1 MQGSQITNEQLMSST
16 TISNSLMFSWLLGYE
31 AKRKKLLKKA
41 PEGAMREF
49 LSAPLP
55 DLHTPIN
62 DLPILSVDFETT
74 GLNAKADKLLS
85 VGFVEVNQ
93 QQMKLKTCYHQIIR
107 TKRQLKESNV
117 IIHHI
122 TDSQKDRGIDR
133 KVVVDNLLKALT
145 GKVMLVHF
153 ARIEKQFLAQAC
165 LKLYGIAPVFPII
178 DTLAIAKRQLD
189 KRDVAYDPSELRLSN
204 LRHKY
209 LLPEHNAHNALS
221 DAIATAEL
229 YMAQMSERNQNS
241 SLCLKDI
248 IL

>member
-1 MQGSQITNEQLMSST
+1 MSST
-16 TISNSLMFSWLLGYE
+16 TISNSPMLSWLVGYE
-31 AKRKKLLKKA
+31 AKRKQLLKKA
-41 PEGAMREF
+41 PKGAMHDF

-55 DLHTPIN
+55 ELSTPID

-74 GLNAKADKLLS
+74 GLDAKADKLLS
-85 VGFVEVNQ
+85 VGFIEVNQ
-93 QQMKLKTCYHQIIR
+93 QQMALKTSYHQIIR
-107 TKRQLKESNV
+107 TKRQLEESNV

-122 TDSQKDRGIDR
+122 TDSQKNQGIDR
-133 KVVVDNLLKALT
+133 KVVVDKLLNALA

-165 LKLYGIAPVFPII
+165 MKIYGIAPVFPVI

-209 LLPEHNAHNALS
+209 QLPEHNAHNALS

-229 YMAQMSERNQNS
+229 FMAQMSERNQNNN
-241 SLCLKDI
+241 LCLKDI

>member
-1 MQGSQITNEQLMSST
+1 MSST
-16 TISNSLMFSWLLGYE
+16 TISNSPILSWLVGYE
-31 AKRKKLLKKA
+31 AKRKQLLKKA
-41 PEGAMREF
+41 PKGTMHDF
-49 LSAPLP
+49 LSVPLP
-55 DLHTPIN
+55 ELSTPID

-74 GLNAKADKLLS
+74 GLDAKADKLLS
-85 VGFVEVNQ
+85 VGFIEVNQ
-93 QQMKLKTCYHQIIR
+93 QQMALKTSYHQIIR
-107 TKRQLKESNV
+107 TKRQLEESNV

-122 TDSQKDRGIDR
+122 TDSQKDQGIDR
-133 KVVVDNLLKALT
+133 KVVVDKLLNALA

-165 LKLYGIAPVFPII
+165 MKIYGIAPVFPVI

-209 LLPEHNAHNALS
+209 QLPEHNAHNALS

-229 YMAQMSERNQNS
+229 FMAQMSERNQNNN
-241 SLCLKDI
+241 LCLKDI